1 MSTSFSPRR
10 VISAVSLAFLSL
22 AFAGCGGG
30 SGSGADT
37 AATDSASSGSTI
49 SEVCA
54 LVTSEELADATGF
67 AFGEG
72 RPEPVEPAGTSTC
85 GWNSADT
92 STTVETLNVSWAVED
107 PGLITAQDLESG
119 GAERVEGLG
128 DAAFLGDGQALWVF
142 ADGGLLIVD
151 LSVYGDKN
159 AQVLAA
165 QTAVAGLVLQ
175 RLSP

>member
-1 MSTSFSPRR
+1 
-10 VISAVSLAFLSL
+10 VIFAAVLAFLSL

-30 SGSGADT
+30 SGSGAETSAAESAPEGTT
-37 AATDSASSGSTI
+37 AG
-49 SEVCA
+49 EVCA
-54 LVTSEELADATGF
+54 LVTPEELADATGF

-72 RPEPVEPAGTSTC
+72 RPESVEPTGTSTC

-92 STTVETLNVSWAVED
+92 STTVETLNVSWAVQD

-142 ADGGLLIVD
+142 ADGGLFIVD
-151 LSVYGDKN
+151 LSIYGDKDER
-159 AQVLAA
+159 VLAA
-165 QTAVAGLVLQ
+165 QVAVAGLVLE

>member
-1 MSTSFSPRR
+1 MPTILSPGS
-10 VISAVSLAFLSL
+10 VISAALLAFLSL
-22 AFAGCGGG
+22 ASPGCGGG
-30 SGSGADT
+30 SGSGT
-37 AATDSASSGSTI
+37 QTSAAGSASKGASA

-54 LVTSEELADATGF
+54 LVTPAELADATGF
-67 AFGEG
+67 TFGEG
-72 RPEPVEPAGTSTC
+72 RPEPAEPAGTSTC

-92 STTVETLNVSWAVED
+92 TTVETLNVSWAPED
-107 PGLITAQDLESG
+107 PGLITAQELESG

-151 LSVYGDKN
+151 VSAYGDKN
-159 AQVLAA
+159 EQVLAA
-165 QTAVAGLVLQ
+165 QAAVAGLVLD